1 MSNLSFISKLTN
13 KVVAKQLNK
22 FISQEGILNVNQS
35 TYKISISSESA
46 LLKIQNDISLS
57 VNSGK
62 AVVLTLLDLCV
73 AFDTIDHSR
82 LYDCLHDWFSL
93 DGTVLLAF
101 KP

>member
-1 MSNLSFISKLTN
+1 M
-13 KVVAKQLNK
+13 AKQLNK

-62 AVVLTLLDLCV
+62 AVVLTLLDLCA
-73 AFDTIDHSR
+73 AFDTIDHSC